1 MYFLSCSI
9 NICLIVAAFSRPEPG
24 PNGPTSPVHQR
35 EGAFPPSKI
44 LVTPAER
51 QHSLPDKSISVVPE
65 VPAKDELPESPTAIP
80 DSTPAITVQ
89 PAKDEPA
96 PSTARPPELRSETS
110 WISNSNDSS
119 HVSSEGSRHAFEDAR
134 PRALNRSSSSI
145 KESTT
150 GDSPSEPKRKGGI
163 LTNLKRYSSLPRPP
177 PSTKSP
183 RTSVFP
189 RTPSPPPR
197 SPLKPR
203 IRARSPDALRFKDI
217 LNKRSALE
225 RATAYANK
233 INELSMYDCG
243 LSDWVT
249 TTKEKGGL

>member
-9 NICLIVAAFSRPEPG
+9 NICLIVVAFSRPEP
-24 PNGPTSPVHQR
+24 GPTSPVHQR

-51 QHSLPDKSISVVPE
+51 GHSLPDKSIKLAPE
-65 VPAKDELPESPTAIP
+65 VPAKDELPKSPVDILKSAP
-80 DSTPAITVQ
+80 VITVQ
-89 PAKDEPA
+89 PVKDEPA
-96 PSTARPPELRSETS
+96 PSTARPPELRRETS

-119 HVSSEGSRHAFEDAR
+119 HVSSAEGSRHAFEDAR
-134 PRALNRSSSSI
+134 PRVLNRSSSSI
-145 KESTT
+145 RESVTE
-150 GDSPSEPKRKGGI
+150 DSPSEPKRKGGI

-177 PSTKSP
+177 SVKSP

-197 SPLKPR
+197 SPPKPR
-203 IRARSPDALRFKDI
+203 IRARSPDAMRFKDI
-217 LNKRSALE
+217 LNKKSALE
-225 RATAYANK
+225 RATAYAKK

-243 LSDWVT
+243 LGDWVT
-249 TTKEKGGL
+249 TTKERGGL